1 MLLHHRHHVH
11 RGTTVSHHL
20 LGKGVD
26 RAHPIGDRH
35 VHRLGGGGRV
45 LDGQPLVIAQVGV
58 ALREAVVALR
68 RRSHL
73 PEHIAATRGCG
84 GASISH
90 MVVAK
95 VHLALHRDLR
105 TTGGDL
111 RRDRLGAARSRA
123 VGIDIPDDLA
133 ERVDRDGEGFGAAP
147 VILQRDGHR
156 RRCPGRIE
164 IGQHEVLLEVSP
176 GVAFGKEPVVGQ
188 LLHSNHIGTPRD
200 DAGIAAIDTAEVGG
214 TLAHHGLAG
223 GEHHR
228 DTGR

>member
-1 MLLHHRHHVH
+1 MISAETDWELP
-11 RGTTVSHHL
+11 
-20 LGKGVD
+20 
-26 RAHPIGDRH
+26 AP
-35 VHRLGGGGRV
+35 V
-45 LDGQPLVIAQVGV
+45 L
-58 ALREAVVALR
+58 
-68 RRSHL
+68 
-73 PEHIAATRGCG
+73 
-84 GASISH
+84 
-90 MVVAK
+90 
-95 VHLALHRDLR
+95 LALTFQMTCESGL
-105 TTGGDL
+105 TVTVKAL
-111 RRDRLGAARSRA
+111 EAAS
-123 VGIDIPDDLA
+123 
-133 ERVDRDGEGFGAAP
+133 

-164 IGQHEVLLEVSP
+164 IGQHEVLLETTP